1 MPLNPA
7 QLTSGLTSVLQAFLP
22 NGALVAKQMAAV
34 YTSYAAAG
42 LFGASAPVLTPA
54 HTAALEGALLGAL
67 TLPPQAGTPANL
79 ANAWA
84 AGLLAFWI
92 PGTPVAGAQ
101 VGTVIACAGSALVVG
116 PMIAAF
122 TNIYSTAPL
131 TAALMASAI
140 HAATITT
147 TAAVVPPPGTILP
160 LL

>member
-1 MPLNPA
+1 MALNPA
-7 QLTSGLTSVLQAFLP
+7 QLTSGLTTIFQAFLP
-22 NGALVAKQMAAV
+22 NGALVAKQMALT
-34 YTSYAAAG
+34 YTAYAQAG

-54 HTAALEGALLGAL
+54 HTSALEAALLAVL

-84 AGLLAFWI
+84 AGITAFWI

-101 VGTVIACAGSALVVG
+101 VGTVIACPGGALAVPG
-116 PMIAAF
+116 ITAACANIA
-122 TNIYSTAPL
+122 STAPL
-131 TAALMASAI
+131 TAALMAAAI

-147 TAAVVPPPGTILP
+147 TALVAPPPATILP